1 MSLFL
6 QFMIMATYFSG
17 MYLGGEK
24 IGYTIIDMKPTESG
38 YILKE
43 IVFIRLG
50 MMGTKRSME
59 TSSVYELDREYRLK
73 KFSFELESETQKISS
88 NGEVKEQELIY
99 SVKTGSRERGERI
112 KLDGDVY
119 VSQSIPFLVSTLRK
133 NLLLSV
139 FDPTIFAVNQVKVS
153 IIKETGD
160 SIKIET
166 ELLGAKSTTWVGKN
180 GEILRSEEPMGVL
193 MVKENKKKAL
203 EFGETSPEILTMF
216 AIPAGME
223 VKNPRSVI
231 YLKAIVKGRFKKTGK
246 QELSGDTLTVKSIGP
261 DEKLIPKSPP
271 GSGCSRVK
279 PRPVPEELKRY
290 LEDTPLIQVEDRRIR
305 NKSARIIKG
314 TRNNWEKVKELVN
327 WTSQNV
333 EDFPSATIPSA
344 LDVLETLKGD
354 CNEHSTLFC
363 ALSRAAGIPTDI
375 CVGLVCM
382 NGYFYYHAWNKV
394 WVGRWVEVDP
404 TFNQIIADAT
414 HITLEEGGLKDW
426 AKIMDLVGNIEI
438 RVIEYR

>member
-1 MSLFL
+1 
-6 QFMIMATYFSG
+6 
-17 MYLGGEK
+17 
-24 IGYTIIDMKPTESG
+24 
-38 YILKE
+38 
-43 IVFIRLG
+43 
-50 MMGTKRSME
+50 
-59 TSSVYELDREYRLK
+59 
-73 KFSFELESETQKISS
+73 
-88 NGEVKEQELIY
+88 
-99 SVKTGSRERGERI
+99 
-112 KLDGDVY
+112 
-119 VSQSIPFLVSTLRK
+119 
-133 NLLLSV
+133 LLSV
-139 FDPTIFAVNQVKVS
+139 FDPTIFAVNQAKVS
-153 IIKETGD
+153 IIEETGD
-160 SIKIET
+160 SIKIVT

-193 MVKENKKKAL
+193 MVKEDKEKAL

-223 VKNPRSVI
+223 VKNPRNVI
-231 YLKAIVKGRFKKTGK
+231 YLKAIVKGRFKNTDR

-290 LEDTPLIQVEDRRIR
+290 LEDTPLIQVDDRRIR
-305 NKSARIIKG
+305 NKSARIIRG
-314 TRNNWEKVKELVN
+314 TRDNWEKVKELVS

-363 ALSRAAGIPTDI
+363 ALSRAAGIPADI
-375 CVGLVCM
+375 CVGLVLM
-382 NGYFYYHAWNKV
+382 DGYFYYHAWNKV

-426 AKIMDLVGNIEI
+426 AKIMDLIGNIEI
-438 RVIEYR
+438 KVVEHK